1 MARRSCVTASLE
13 QMRALKELA
22 RSERRDEA
30 DRARGM
36 LLSLEGWTSE
46 AIGTAFGVTANSV
59 RHWRNWY
66 ATGGVEGLRAAVVS
80 GPSGERGLRALW
92 IAAAILSEPVENRR
106 TRRSLGSRPRSS
118 GGVARRSRRARIR
131 MRRGRRRPLPARQ
144 GWWRGWRCARPRPRR
159 ATLPFSLPT
168 SPRRSPI
175 PTSPMPGPDAVPTCG
190 SRRQGR
196 PGRSP

>member
-46 AIGTAFGVTANSV
+46 AIGTAFGVTADSV

-80 GPSGERGLRALW
+80 GPSGERGLRALS
-92 IAAAILSEPVENRR
+92 IAAAILSERENRPNW
-106 TRRSLGSRPRSS
+106 TIPRLK
-118 GGVARRSRRARIR
+118 AEIE
-131 MRRGRRRPLPARQ
+131 RRGGPPISKSRLSILLREKGGSAGGGL
-144 GWWRGWRCARPRPRR
+144 
-159 ATLPFSLPT
+159 AT
-168 SPRRSPI
+168 
-175 PTSPMPGPDAVPTCG
+175 A
-190 SRRQGR
+190 
-196 PGRSP
+196 